1 LKSVVRLK
9 GSTRSLVS
17 RYERLPFTV
26 YYGLLCVLIFTH
38 CAATAQ
44 SSQYSFL
51 GKKEL
56 AQHDIYGIVQDFDN
70 ILYLTTNK
78 GVVKYDGYSFSLII
92 QKPGIVGTSF
102 FSPKV
107 SAKGDVY
114 CSNLY
119 GQVLK
124 VVGDSLTIYFDEESQ
139 QKSLK
144 TNFVFMDND
153 EMLVMGLHLYKVTP
167 TSDTMLYDELPIGTS
182 YSNFYQESPSKIS
195 FYHSSGTGY
204 VKISVLGGV
213 QVEKINIPAR
223 EAVVF
228 GLIDLQG
235 QPLFYNQETTELV
248 EGNDLTG
255 YFTSERSIN
264 NGEVVRY
271 YLLDDK
277 LCVLNNTA
285 GVRFFSKQCEPLY
298 GGRLFLQD
306 IFVSSVYRDREG
318 NYLFGT
324 FNSGIVVVANLNINQ
339 HVSNLKKFEEIE
351 SVGGMLYMSSGNKL
365 LEVNSD
371 LEEVV
376 KKVTTNKIDKL
387 TRLKELD
394 LLIVDAKDDYILNS
408 KNNDWKKFTAGA
420 IKNVAYLSSSQVILA
435 SHIGLVYLNIKD
447 LSVDSVQAIGRTNLI
462 AFDTLTKSL
471 YIVNANGLY
480 VSDKDGKRR
489 LRTFEQLQVND
500 ILVTGGICYLATENK
515 GVLFIRNG
523 KICNFSESDTS
534 MSDCSVSQLEE
545 DDTYVYAHTNVGLL
559 LLNKKRKRIHRSLS
573 LSNGL
578 SSEGLLDYTI
588 RDNTLFLITDEGL
601 LSIHRDSI
609 YPERYSGA
617 ISVGRLQVND
627 AYSSLTKTKF
637 AHTQSKF
644 EFTIAAPSIRYRDEI
659 VYEYKLVGLDDT
671 YQTSSYRD
679 NRVTY
684 KSLPAGNYTFIAR
697 TVWLGNRGDEV
708 AYTFEIRPPFW
719 RTWWFYLCV
728 VGLVSLVILL
738 FYRRQIARIK
748 RKNQLKNELNLSKL
762 IAIQSQMNPHF
773 IFNAINSIQ
782 GLILNERTEES
793 YDYVVKFSQLVRQ
806 TLSFSNKEFISFEDE
821 LSLLE
826 VYLDIEKLRFK
837 NDFQFE
843 IITNAIDSIELPP
856 MLIQPFVENAIK
868 HGLLHKEGLKKVKI
882 SFELLD
888 TLICTI
894 TDNGVGREESTRIKD
909 RQSKTHLS
917 FSTNATA
924 KRLLIMNEHY
934 EQKVRFTYKDLM
946 NEGKCIGTQVTILMP
961 YKES

>member
-1 LKSVVRLK
+1 MKSVVRLK

-285 GVRFFSKQCEPLY
+285 GVRFFSKQCDLWENQVQIHKITITLITEANVTNKTKEVSEY
-298 GGRLFLQD
+298 KAFDALSNKYDL
-306 IFVSSVYRDREG
+306 IFKWICYKYKG
-318 NYLFGT
+318 KFKTL
-324 FNSGIVVVANLNINQ
+324 
-339 HVSNLKKFEEIE
+339 FEEIMK
-351 SVGGMLYMSSGNKL
+351 G
-365 LEVNSD
+365 
-371 LEEVV
+371 
-376 KKVTTNKIDKL
+376 TP
-387 TRLKELD
+387 
-394 LLIVDAKDDYILNS
+394 
-408 KNNDWKKFTAGA
+408 
-420 IKNVAYLSSSQVILA
+420 
-435 SHIGLVYLNIKD
+435 D
-447 LSVDSVQAIGRTNLI
+447 LSVN
-462 AFDTLTKSL
+462 
-471 YIVNANGLY
+471 
-480 VSDKDGKRR
+480 
-489 LRTFEQLQVND
+489 
-500 ILVTGGICYLATENK
+500 IL
-515 GVLFIRNG
+515 
-523 KICNFSESDTS
+523 
-534 MSDCSVSQLEE
+534 
-545 DDTYVYAHTNVGLL
+545 
-559 LLNKKRKRIHRSLS
+559 
-573 LSNGL
+573 
-578 SSEGLLDYTI
+578 
-588 RDNTLFLITDEGL
+588 DE
-601 LSIHRDSI
+601 
-609 YPERYSGA
+609 
-617 ISVGRLQVND
+617 
-627 AYSSLTKTKF
+627 
-637 AHTQSKF
+637 
-644 EFTIAAPSIRYRDEI
+644 
-659 VYEYKLVGLDDT
+659 
-671 YQTSSYRD
+671 
-679 NRVTY
+679 
-684 KSLPAGNYTFIAR
+684 
-697 TVWLGNRGDEV
+697 
-708 AYTFEIRPPFW
+708 
-719 RTWWFYLCV
+719 C
-728 VGLVSLVILL
+728 
-738 FYRRQIARIK
+738 
-748 RKNQLKNELNLSKL
+748 
-762 IAIQSQMNPHF
+762 
-773 IFNAINSIQ
+773 
-782 GLILNERTEES
+782 
-793 YDYVVKFSQLVRQ
+793 
-806 TLSFSNKEFISFEDE
+806 
-821 LSLLE
+821 
-826 VYLDIEKLRFK
+826 
-837 NDFQFE
+837 
-843 IITNAIDSIELPP
+843 
-856 MLIQPFVENAIK
+856 
-868 HGLLHKEGLKKVKI
+868 
-882 SFELLD
+882 
-888 TLICTI
+888 
-894 TDNGVGREESTRIKD
+894 
-909 RQSKTHLS
+909 
-917 FSTNATA
+917 
-924 KRLLIMNEHY
+924 
-934 EQKVRFTYKDLM
+934 
-946 NEGKCIGTQVTILMP
+946 
-961 YKES
+961 